1 MSAHAETDL
10 NVLSGQRAGLFGLS
24 ILWIMLFHCSVRPA
38 WFPLWLL
45 ASTGYAGV
53 DVFLLLSGI
62 GLYYSMERDPS
73 PLRFYRRRL
82 ARLLPP
88 FLLVAL
94 VYEGT
99 RWAAGA
105 IGAGDFLRNV
115 TLISYWTRGDQSYW
129 FLAAVGLF
137 YLCYPLIYRMIKA
150 RHRLLQTLVLAASVA
165 MAFALWRNGVLF
177 YRYCGLVFRIPVFLL
192 GCYAAP
198 AVKAGRR
205 LRTWPTLL
213 FCAAAALLCWYLWI
227 FCDPWYLRMYLFL
240 PLSAALCLGG
250 GILLSFV
257 PTSCVAK
264 RLLLTGGVTLELYLM
279 HEKLISVLTW
289 LFPNHAAT
297 WHLNL
302 AALLL
307 AAVSALLLHRFCTAT
322 VGGGKGTT
330 RRAAKG
336 V

>member
-1 MSAHAETDL
+1 METDL

-150 RHRLLQTLVLAASVA
+150 RHRLLQTLVLAASPFTDA
-165 MAFALWRNGVLF
+165 GSGGIGGD
-177 YRYCGLVFRIPVFLL
+177 GL
-192 GCYAAP
+192 CAP
-198 AVKAGRR
+198 AQRRAFLSLLWIGIPYSGFSAG
-205 LRTWPTLL
+205 
-213 FCAAAALLCWYLWI
+213 LLCRARRKSRTAI
-227 FCDPWYLRMYLFL
+227 ENVADAFVLR
-240 PLSAALCLGG
+240 
-250 GILLSFV
+250 
-257 PTSCVAK
+257 
-264 RLLLTGGVTLELYLM
+264 R
-279 HEKLISVLTW
+279 
-289 LFPNHAAT
+289 
-297 WHLNL
+297 
-302 AALLL
+302 
-307 AAVSALLLHRFCTAT
+307 
-322 VGGGKGTT
+322 
-330 RRAAKG
+330 RRAAVLVSLDFLRPVVFADVPVPPAERRPVSGRRHPALVRADELHCKAPSFDRG
-336 V
+336 GGNIGALFDT